1 MSLSIANY
9 SLLQCIFIIIHLGL
23 NISWKKF
30 TIPNLR
36 SQIYSKNSFHKIY
49 HSTKHNKAH
58 ILLTFSLQSHTTT
71 TTALLCP
78 PHWGVDIL
86 FLPFPAS
93 AVRHTWFPVISR
105 ASIYPI
111 FTKFGMGVYWVN
123 SLHGIAFGEDNFIA
137 N

>member
-78 PHWGVDIL
+78 PHWGWTYYFCLFRRPPSVTLGFRSFQGQVFIL
-86 FLPFPAS
+86 SLPNL
-93 AVRHTWFPVISR
+93 V
-105 ASIYPI
+105 
-111 FTKFGMGVYWVN
+111 WVFIG
-123 SLHGIAFGEDNFIA
+123 LIACMVLLLVKIA
-137 N
+137 L